1 MNKTLLSL
9 AMVSVAALL
18 RADPSVTSVEMTPAP
33 DGKTA
38 TITYAL
44 SGAPAIVTL
53 DILKDGVPLSN
64 KVWRVSGDVNK
75 EVSVSSGTIVW
86 ECGADWPESASGVAG
101 VTAKVTAYAK
111 SNPPKYMVVSLAKYP
126 EDGRIAYYEDEYLIP
141 GGVQDPMYKTT
152 KVVMRHIPARGVTWT
167 MGSPSDEKGRGSDE
181 TQHDV
186 TMPNDYWMAVYE
198 TTACQSMMGSGAMG
212 QSVANFDLPMRPCQK
227 LPWTQIRNADSE
239 HTPDTP
245 SATSILGKFRDLTG
259 LDFDL
264 PSEAQ
269 WEFACRAG
277 NYGSTWGDGS
287 PILSDTK
294 DDNLDNMAR
303 YKRNSGYVWTTMWV
317 APSADT
323 LAKDGHLAIVGSSKP
338 NDWGL
343 YDMHGNSA
351 EWCLD
356 CYQADITALGGAV
369 CTNETLSGGSVKR
382 VYRGGM
388 YSTDASS
395 CRAAKRGSDKATN
408 QYGGLGTYRLTC
420 QGDIPRGM
428 DAPLVEPSVGESAA
442 VAIAARGAT
451 AGEPVASGSVI
462 DTLDFSSGFVEEL
475 LNLLNGGFS
484 IIFR

>member
-1 MNKTLLSL
+1 MNKTLLAL
-9 AMVSVAALL
+9 VLVSAAALL
-18 RADPSVTSVEMTPAP
+18 RADPVITSVEMASAP

-64 KVWRVSGDVNK
+64 KVWRVSGDVNR
-75 EVSVSSGTIVW
+75 EVSASSGTIVW
-86 ECGADWPESASGVAG
+86 DCGADWPESASGVAG

-111 SNPPKYMVVSLAKYP
+111 SNPPKYMVVSLAGYP
-126 EDGRIAYYEDEYLIP
+126 EDGRVAYYEDEYLIP
-141 GGVQDPMYKTT
+141 GGVHDPMYKTS

-167 MGSPSDEKGRGSDE
+167 MGSPSDEKGRLPDE

-186 TMPNDYWMAVYE
+186 TMSNDYWMAVYP
-198 TTACQSMMGSGAMG
+198 TTACQSQMGGGSWG
-212 QSVANFDLPMRPCQK
+212 QPVANFDLPMRPCQR
-227 LPWTQIRNADSE
+227 LQWTAIRNADSE
-239 HTPDTP
+239 HTPDAP

-287 PILSDTK
+287 AILSDTK
-294 DDNLDNMAR
+294 DDNLANMAR
-303 YKRNSGYVWTTMWV
+303 YRRNSGFVWTTTWV
-317 APSADT
+317 DPSANT
-323 LAKDGHLAIVGSSKP
+323 LAKDGHMAIVGSYKP
-338 NDWGL
+338 NSWGL
-343 YDMHGNSA
+343 YDMHGNCA

-356 CYQADITALGGAV
+356 CYQTDITGLGGAV

-382 VYRGGM
+382 VFRGGM
-388 YSTDASS
+388 YSADAWS
-395 CRAAKRGSDKATN
+395 CRAARRFSDKATN
-408 QYGGLGTYRLTC
+408 QWNGLGTYRLVC
-420 QGDIPRGM
+420 QGGIPRGL
-428 DAPLVEPSVGESAA
+428 DAPVVAPSACVSAA

-451 AGEPVASGSVI
+451 AGEPAASGSAI
-462 DTLDFSSGFVEEL
+462 DTLCRSSGVIESL
-475 LNLLNGGFS
+475 VNLLNRGLY
-484 IIFR
+484 ILFR